1 MPDFIYIYDQLC
13 LSTSFAPARFWD
25 LWDDQHCLAI
35 TKIVN
40 VALEE
45 AAVTAERMRFKAPEA
60 IRALKLKEPG
70 HTPPPTKAHHDA
82 LSEVLHQAV
91 TLREFVSK
99 ALEES
104 GAKVLKTGI
113 NDVAI
118 EVPGLGNFQISL
130 KTA

>member
-82 LSEVLHQAV
+82 LSEVLTQAV
-91 TLREFVSK
+91 NSRAFVRE
-99 ALEES
+99 ALQAK
-104 GAKVLKTGI
+104 GAKVEDAGLQFLA
-113 NDVAI
+113 VEI
-118 EVPGLGNFQISL
+118 EGLRL
-130 KTA
+130 RVVVEPA